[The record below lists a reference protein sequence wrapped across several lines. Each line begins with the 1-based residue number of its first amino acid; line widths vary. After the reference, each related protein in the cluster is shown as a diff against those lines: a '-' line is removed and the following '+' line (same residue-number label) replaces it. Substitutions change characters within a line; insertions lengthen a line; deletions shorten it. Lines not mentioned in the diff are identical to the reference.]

1 MSAAPPVADSKS
13 ERGYRE
19 LCANVLPQGN
29 SAHTETQ
36 VFAEKAKL
44 QSWALN
50 SGMLSGMRCYS
61 EVDQLSI
68 QHLLTPE
75 EGLVPA
81 TCIRVAQ
88 SIYWEETRLSIPVPA
103 ENLPVRGP

>member
-1 MSAAPPVADSKS
+1 MESS
-13 ERGYRE
+13 
-19 LCANVLPQGN
+19 VLTLYHKVTV
-29 SAHTETQ
+29 HTQ
-36 VFAEKAKL
+36 RHRSLLRAKL
-44 QSWALN
+44 RSWALN

-81 TCIRVAQ
+81 ACIRVAQ